1 MEKKTL
7 RRQQQDSE
15 DVNKIAKSYITQW
28 NDSIHITDE
37 QADKLMEQAF
47 IGAVRYNDA
56 AKSLQVCYGVVN
68 GVLKWKA
75 VPYQ

>member
-1 MEKKTL
+1 M
-7 RRQQQDSE
+7 
-15 DVNKIAKSYITQW
+15 I
-28 NDSIHITDE
+28 SIDITDE

>member
-7 RRQQQDSE
+7 LRQQQDSE
-15 DVNKIAKSYITQW
+15 DVNKITRSYVTQW
-28 NDSIHITDE
+28 NDPIDITDE
-37 QADKLMEQAF
+37 QAEKLMEQAF

-56 AKSLQVCYGVVN
+56 AKSLQVCYGVLN

>member
-7 RRQQQDSE
+7 LRQQQDSE
-15 DVNKIAKSYITQW
+15 DVNKITRSYITHVI
-28 NDSIHITDE
+28 DITDE

-47 IGAVRYNDA
+47 IGALRYNDA
-56 AKSLQVCYGVVN
+56 SKSLQVCYGVVD
-68 GVLKWKA
+68 GILKWKA

>member
-7 RRQQQDSE
+7 LRQQQDSE
-15 DVNKIAKSYITQW
+15 DVNKITRSYVTQR
-28 NDSIHITDE
+28 NDPIDITDE
-37 QADKLMEQAF
+37 QAEKLMEQAF

>member
-7 RRQQQDSE
+7 LRQQQDSE
-15 DVNKIAKSYITQW
+15 DVNKITRSYITQW
-28 NDSIHITDE
+28 NDPIGITDE

-47 IGAVRYNDA
+47 IGALRYNDA
-56 AKSLQVCYGVVN
+56 SKSLQVCYGVVD
-68 GVLKWKA
+68 GILKWRA